1 MLLLFVWWSTA
12 LTDWK
17 RITDKCYH
25 VDSYNDAMY
34 WFPSGDDVYF
44 CDCIDTILSLKNLQ
58 TEFLEWKGL
67 ALFIIYSVLE
77 EVCDFMGLYNY
88 NEKKGQTEKS
98 QVPASRPLAREIKH
112 DRARQATPE
121 KMGRWVLRATTYE
134 KCDTQV
140 THCLCITLE
149 NSNASGGGKIHSAL
163 IRGSKL
169 SSQVV
174 HCQPTLH
181 WISGSR

>member
-77 EVCDFMGLYNY
+77 EVCDFMGLYGPLQLQW
-88 NEKKGQTEKS
+88 EKR
-98 QVPASRPLAREIKH
+98 ANREI
-112 DRARQATPE
+112 TGP
-121 KMGRWVLRATTYE
+121 
-134 KCDTQV
+134 
-140 THCLCITLE
+140 CLKAI
-149 NSNASGGGKIHSAL
+149 
-163 IRGSKL
+163 SK
-169 SSQVV
+169 
-174 HCQPTLH
+174 
-181 WISGSR
+181 RN